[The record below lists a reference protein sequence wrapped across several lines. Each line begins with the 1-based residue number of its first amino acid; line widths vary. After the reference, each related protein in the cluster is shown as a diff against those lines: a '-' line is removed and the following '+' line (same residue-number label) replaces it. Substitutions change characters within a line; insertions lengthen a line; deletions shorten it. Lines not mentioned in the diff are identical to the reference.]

1 MGIISKMNMLAYNS
15 ARFQLQTYNM
25 CMRILCIEDETRIAD
40 TIKKGLEQE
49 SYAVDVAYDGL
60 AGYDMASTEN
70 YDLILLDRML
80 PGMDGMQICKDL
92 RKNNITTP
100 ILMLTAKTQIYDKV
114 DGLNIGADDYLVKPF
129 AFDELLARIRALL
142 RRPREIKRTT
152 LVAHDVEVNTY
163 SQMVKKRDALVN
175 LSKKEYSILE
185 YLMRNPGKIVSKQ
198 EIIDHVW
205 NFDADVLP
213 NTVEVNIRNIR
224 QKIGERL
231 IKTIRGF
238 GYKITT
244 K

>member
-1 MGIISKMNMLAYNS
+1 
-15 ARFQLQTYNM
+15 
-25 CMRILCIEDETRIAD
+25 MRILCIEDEHRIAD

-60 AGYDMASTEN
+60 AGFDMASTEN

-80 PGMDGMQICKDL
+80 PGMDGTHLCNEL
-92 RKNNITTP
+92 RRNAVTTP
-100 ILMLTAKTQIYDKV
+100 ILMLTAKTQTQDKV
-114 DGLNIGADDYLVKPF
+114 EGLNMGADDYLAKPF
-129 AFDELLARIRALL
+129 AFEELLARMRALL
-142 RRPREIKRTT
+142 RRPRNTLQTT
-152 LVAHDVEVNTY
+152 LVAQDVEVNTNN
-163 SQMVKKRDALVN
+163 QVVKKKNAHIN

-185 YLMRNPGKIVSKQ
+185 YFMRNPGKVISKQ

-213 NTVEVNIRNIR
+213 NTVEVTIRNIR
-224 QKIGERL
+224 QKIGEQF

-238 GYKITT
+238 GYKISS